1 MPRSQWL
8 EVTALEYGHE
18 RDRGG
23 CHEVGT
29 GHLPGSAGAGG
40 ILGSVERSSFEAKL
54 NELVRQ
60 IRPASPKFDGA
71 ILVMHGAMLVD
82 GYPQGD
88 AEVAKRVCAAMGGA
102 TDVNPRHF
110 TYKHVRPDLFG
121 LN

>member
-1 MPRSQWL
+1 VEAATKLGLDIYPVLQ
-8 EVTALEYGHE
+8 AQ
-18 RDRGG
+18 
-23 CHEVGT
+23 
-29 GHLPGSAGAGG
+29 AGF
-40 ILGSVERSSFEAKL
+40 LGSVERSSFEAKL

-88 AEVAKRVCAAMGGA
+88 AEVAKRVRAAMGGA